1 MAATSLPAPSVFSP
15 HTLLEVESSLS
26 PLPDRLRLLAEYI
39 EGDDGAYPAAVAG
52 LLMECAERIEN
63 QIARLS
69 AISRHIPAGHEE
81 ARHA

>member
-39 EGDDGAYPAAVAG
+39 EGDDGAYPAAVAD
-52 LLMECAERIEN
+52 LLMECAERIES
-63 QIARLS
+63 QLGRLH
-69 AISRHIPAGHEE
+69 ALCRLLPDENEE

>member
-1 MAATSLPAPSVFSP
+1 MSNLSP
-15 HTLLEVESSLS
+15 RCLLEVQDSLS

-39 EGDDGAYPAAVAG
+39 EGDDGAYPVAVAG

>member
-1 MAATSLPAPSVFSP
+1 MSKLSPGSLLA
-15 HTLLEVESSLS
+15 VENSLS
-26 PLPDRLRLLAEYI
+26 PLPNRLRLLAEYI
-39 EGDDGAYPAAVAG
+39 EGDDGAYPEAVAD